1 MNIEQQIKQFQP
13 SCEQEEKDKQ
23 IILQY
28 MKQNENVFD
37 RENEMAHMTASAWVT
52 NKSRD
57 KILMVY
63 HNIYNSW
70 SWLGGHADGERDL
83 LSVAIREVKEE
94 SGLLNVSPIVEDIF
108 SLEVLTVDGHE
119 KKGRYVSSHLHFNV
133 TYLLEADDTETLS
146 IKPDENSGVAW
157 FGLERAIAASSEP
170 WFRERVYKKLNKKL
184 EKLSRQLHESQ
195 HLENERQHFEQE
207 GKETSQSKNGTSQ
220 SKSGISQSKN
230 ETSQL
235 EEKQKQSILRG
246 EAVPSS
252 EGTKHA
258 SLQQKSPLME
268 QNEQAPLQEG
278 DLQKEKNEQAPLQ
291 EGDLQKKKNEQTDQ
305 TVCLSESEATK
316 MSQTQ
321 EKQIAEKEEKE
332 DGYILF
338 GMERVLKKD
347 IKSYGI
353 STETIRNFVK
363 LYEQPTDETKRK
375 KLFSGKYGWF
385 GKKEKIDISAEEYF
399 ERSKKI
405 ARIYGYSVPTKTI
418 LTKEGRTMMYCRK
431 AGKLSLE
438 EDFISNPVECLFVEL
453 EDGVTKKFFAD
464 RVSFDLQEKLKELD
478 DALL

>member
-63 HNIYNSW
+63 HNIYDSW

-94 SGLLNVSPIVEDIF
+94 SGLLNVSPIAEDIF

-170 WFRERVYKKLNKKL
+170 WFQERVYKKLNEKL
-184 EKLSRQLHESQ
+184 EKLSRQLHESH
-195 HLENERQHFEQE
+195 HLEQER
-207 GKETSQSKNGTSQ
+207 KETSQSKNGTSQ
-220 SKSGISQSKN
+220 SESGISQLESGIRQSKN
-230 ETSQL
+230 EASQL
-235 EEKQKQSILRG
+235 EEKQKQFILRG

-258 SLQQKSPLME
+258 SLQQKSSLME
-268 QNEQAPLQEG
+268 QNEQTPLQEG
-278 DLQKEKNEQAPLQ
+278 DLQKEKNEQA
-291 EGDLQKKKNEQTDQ
+291 DQ

-316 MSQTQ
+316 TSQTQ

-453 EDGVTKKFFAD
+453 GDGVTKKFFAD